1 MVRIDVSTLIARPV
15 PEVWD
20 FFIDF
25 TNSSHWTRSGS
36 ELRKTSEG
44 PFGVGTT
51 VESVKPMF
59 GREIRSQRLVATR
72 YEPPYLVSFK
82 AVVPVIGDLIGGFTL
97 ESVDGGTRLS
107 RWAELNAGGIR
118 GAIGSILA
126 PIVRR
131 ANGDGAVEHQAPHR
145 SADRLDARAGA
156 RAFDAGSDGGGTR
169 RPLVA
174 IRDRWISQSSW
185 LASKESNLESPDPE
199 SGALPFGHSP
209 VTVSMVAQR
218 VAGSP
223 GRIGGVGSGV
233 D

>member
-1 MVRIDVSTLIARPV
+1 MGVPVRPGRLSPLANVLLIGRWTCGGRNGPDRRQY
-15 PEVWD
+15 PD
-20 FFIDF
+20 L
-25 TNSSHWTRSGS
+25 SSSSGGLGLLHRLHELVAWTRSGS

-126 PIVRR
+126 PFVRR
-131 ANGDGAVEHQAPHR
+131 VVGDGAVEPQAPHR
-145 SADRLDARAGA
+145 SADRLGARAGA
-156 RAFDAGSDGGGTR
+156 GAFDAGSDGRGTR
-169 RPLVA
+169 RRLG
-174 IRDRWISQSSW
+174 RDPRPMN
-185 LASKESNLESPDPE
+185 LAE
-199 SGALPFGHSP
+199 
-209 VTVSMVAQR
+209 
-218 VAGSP
+218 
-223 GRIGGVGSGV
+223 
-233 D
+233 

>member
-1 MVRIDVSTLIARPV
+1 MVRIDVSTLISRPV
-15 PEVWD
+15 QEVWD
-20 FFIDF
+20 FFIDL

-36 ELRKTSEG
+36 ELRKTSGG

-126 PIVRR
+126 PLVRR
-131 ANGDGAVEHQAPHR
+131 
-145 SADRLDARAGA
+145 
-156 RAFDAGSDGGGTR
+156 
-169 RPLVA
+169 
-174 IRDRWISQSSW
+174 SW
-185 LASKESNLESPDPE
+185 ATELSNLKRLIEAQTDSTLEPE
-199 SGALPFGHSP
+199 LGHS
-209 VTVSMVAQR
+209 TLDQTGEALE
-218 VAGSP
+218 
-223 GRIGGVGSGV
+223 GV
-233 D
+233 